1 MRRRGAP
8 LNATGSVR
16 HAWRRALRGAGIAAP
31 LPRVHDARHAWAIA
45 MLRAGV
51 RPEAVA
57 KLGGWSDV
65 GMVTRRYGRH
75 ALPDE
80 LADAGITLER
90 FRTSRAAAAA
100 QARAE

>member
-1 MRRRGAP
+1 
-8 LNATGSVR
+8 
-16 HAWRRALRGAGIAAP
+16 
-31 LPRVHDARHAWAIA
+31 

-57 KLGGWSDV
+57 RLGGWSDV

-80 LADAGITLER
+80 LAEAGRLLGAW
-90 FRTSRAAAAA
+90 RTSR
-100 QARAE
+100 RGP